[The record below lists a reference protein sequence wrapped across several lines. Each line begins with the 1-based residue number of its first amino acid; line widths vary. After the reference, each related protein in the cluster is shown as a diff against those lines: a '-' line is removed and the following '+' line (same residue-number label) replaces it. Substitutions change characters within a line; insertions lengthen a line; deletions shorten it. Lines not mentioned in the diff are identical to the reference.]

1 MKKKRNES
9 VWESRLEAFDN
20 VLLRV
25 LERRRESIEKSMSRS
40 LSQEALRCI
49 FIASLMFLDT
59 FILLQILLDVP
70 EPFGFIL
77 FGVILGIALY
87 VEIRIYNS
95 IWGKNGCWSIEKHR
109 RVSKKID

>member
-25 LERRRESIEKSMSRS
+25 LERRRESIEKNMSRP
-40 LSQEALRCI
+40 LSQEVLRCV
-49 FIASLMFLDT
+49 FIASIMLFNT
-59 FILLQILLDVP
+59 IILFQILLDVP

-77 FGVILGIALY
+77 FGVILAIALY

-95 IWGKNGCWSIEKHR
+95 IWGKNGYWSIEKNR
-109 RVSKKID
+109 RISKND